1 MNSASLEVDDQPHGG
16 EKHPAIG
23 ATGANQSFACPDAAP
38 LKMLEKNKAGQI
50 AM

>member
-1 MNSASLEVDDQPHGG
+1 MNSASTAVDNQPHGRH
-16 EKHPAIG
+16 KHPAIG

-38 LKMLEKNKAGQI
+38 LKILEKNKAGQI

>member
-1 MNSASLEVDDQPHGG
+1 MNSASTAVDNQPHGSD
-16 EKHPAIG
+16 KHPAIG

-38 LKMLEKNKAGQI
+38 LKILEKNKAGQI